1 LLDEKNLEVIIRNHN
16 ARILEIT
23 REYTV
28 IEKTGHSDET
38 EALFEELKRYDI
50 RQFVRSGRVAVTKS
64 PIEYVDKFI
73 EEQNRRKEGSK

>member
-1 LLDEKNLEVIIRNHN
+1 
-16 ARILEIT
+16 
-23 REYTV
+23 
-28 IEKTGHSDET
+28 
-38 EALFEELKRYDI
+38 LFEELKRYDI